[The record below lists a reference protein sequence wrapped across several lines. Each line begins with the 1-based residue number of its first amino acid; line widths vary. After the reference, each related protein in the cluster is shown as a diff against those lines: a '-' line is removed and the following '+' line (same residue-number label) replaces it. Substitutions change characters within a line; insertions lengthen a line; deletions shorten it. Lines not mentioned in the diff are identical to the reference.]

1 MPITV
6 NITAID
12 HPDPAQTDK
21 LQVRVDRK
29 LVLLSLQDLDEIRWV
44 CNRGT
49 AKIDF
54 APANNPFD
62 PNSATGGNYQV
73 VAGGSTVSG
82 PVAGVVVDIN
92 PDVFREFEYNIVVV
106 DGARSGVADPHARVR
121 QNRVYKVGA

>member
-21 LQVRVDRK
+21 LQITVDRK
-29 LVLLSLQDLDEIRWV
+29 RVLLSSQDPDEIRWV

-62 PNSATGGNYQV
+62 PNSSTGGNYQV
-73 VAGGSTVSG
+73 VVGGSALSGTV
-82 PVAGVVVDIN
+82 AEVVLDPD
-92 PDVFREFEYNIVVV
+92 PDVFREFEYNIIVI
-106 DGARSGVADPHARVR
+106 DGARSGVADPHVRVR
-121 QNRVYKVGA
+121 RSRVYRTGA